1 MFCIMKQIQQ
11 EWVQLRRKRFRLLK
25 KWLRYLPSR
34 STIRNNRFIGSWGR
48 KFLDKY
54 PELWSFGYGPMR
66 SAYYAGWILTFMPV
80 MGLQITLA
88 IILAVFLRANV
99 MILVALQMISNPFTI
114 GFLWTFEYH
123 IGKFILSFLP
133 HQHKA
138 IMQAALAETIQKSFT
153 GYSFFKATLAICLGG
168 LILGVLCGK
177 ISCLI
182 HQYILKR
189 TMVTY
194 EQFVQQKITA
204 LNHLKKNSND
214 FMKKP

>member
-1 MFCIMKQIQQ
+1 MKRLQQ
-11 EWVQLRRKRFRLLK
+11 EWIQLRRKRFRLLK

-34 STIRNNRFIGSWGR
+34 SSIRRNRFIGKWGR
-48 KFLDKY
+48 QFLDKY
-54 PELWSFGYGPMR
+54 PELWSFAYGPMR

-88 IILAVFLRANV
+88 IILAIFLRANV

-133 HQHKA
+133 HQQKTLME
-138 IMQAALAETIQKSFT
+138 ITLAETVQKSFT
-153 GYSFFKATLAICLGG
+153 EHSFFKATLAICLGG
-168 LILGVLCGK
+168 LVLGILFGK
-177 ISCLI
+177 LSCLI

-189 TMVTY
+189 TVVTY
-194 EQFVQQKITA
+194 EEFIQQKIDD
-204 LNHLKKNSND
+204 LKRLKKDSDD
-214 FMKKP
+214 FIGKV